1 MPQARRIK
9 SKPTKSKKRKASKRS
24 LPWGLLLVVLIT
36 GVILGKLLHGARYDG
51 EGFGAGLKNLLDQ
64 PRDAQDE
71 DTQAIQELVSKSTE
85 KEFEFYEVL
94 PEIEQVLPDDLPEAS
109 PTPEREERDY
119 FVQAASFRKHADAEK
134 MRARLALKGFKSFTQ
149 SRTSEERGTFYR
161 VVLGPFEDKRKAK
174 NTKNQLTSLGV
185 NPIVTSV
192 SRQK

>member
-1 MPQARRIK
+1 MPQAKRIK
-9 SKPTKSKKRKASKRS
+9 SKPGKSNKRKAPKRS

-36 GVILGKLLHGARYDG
+36 GVILGKLLHGARYDS

-64 PRDAQDE
+64 PKIEQDE

-94 PEIEQVLPDDLPEAS
+94 PDIEQVLPDDLPEANS
-109 PTPEREERDY
+109 APEREKRNY

-161 VVLGPFEDKRKAK
+161 VILGPFDDKREAK
-174 NTKNQLTSLGV
+174 NTKNQLTDLGV

-192 SRQK
+192 SR